1 MHIPLNH
8 YYGLLYVNLH
18 TVQTATNETVK
29 QWYICFHFAS
39 QTRTVHHQ
47 IKRHDS
53 EWPFAYLQSTVYQKF
68 ALKKKNIYII
78 LILTLTSSKA
88 SAKQI
93 VFHFL
98 LFWWMMANGCQKLLR
113 YNSGFQDT
121 KSSSLTHQSRRVL
134 HLGRSQSHTHTKSRH
149 NTHTPI
155 KINEKL
161 GYFRDGVFMTAINNK
176 RCPHNVDKGE
186 WLH

>member
-1 MHIPLNH
+1 MV
-8 YYGLLYVNLH
+8 YLLPFCKSNKDRASPDQAPWHRVTFRFFAIYCILKISFEKKYV
-18 TVQTATNETVK
+18 
-29 QWYICFHFAS
+29 
-39 QTRTVHHQ
+39 
-47 IKRHDS
+47 
-53 EWPFAYLQSTVYQKF
+53 
-68 ALKKKNIYII
+68 YII

-98 LFWWMMANGCQKLLR
+98 LFWWIMANGCQKLLR

-134 HLGRSQSHTHTKSRH
+134 HLGRSQSHTHTQKAGITH
-149 NTHTPI
+149 THTPI